1 MHLLSPHGRSL
12 EVGGRVR
19 LMGILN
25 VTPDSF
31 ADGGRYLDRADA
43 VQHGL
48 RMVADGAD
56 LLDLGGESTRPGHTA
71 VPPEEQLRRIL
82 PVLAELRA
90 QTDVP
95 ITVDTTRAA
104 VADATLRAGADW
116 INDTTAL
123 RGDEDMARVVAAHGC
138 PVILMHRFVPPRTKD
153 DPPPSRSSVMERIVG
168 ELAMRVSHA
177 VSAGIAEA
185 RILLDPGIGFGTLM
199 ADNLVIHAHIGDLQ
213 RLGRP
218 VVAGPSRKSFLGLLT
233 GRSTADRLAGTAAS
247 VAALALR
254 GVDIVRVHDVPE
266 MHDVV
271 QVTDAI
277 RRAAQS

>member
-1 MHLLSPHGRSL
+1 
-12 EVGGRVR
+12 
-19 LMGILN
+19 MGILN
-25 VTPDSF
+25 ATPDSF
-31 ADGGRYLDRADA
+31 SDGGRYLQPSDA

-56 LLDLGGESTRPGHTA
+56 LLDLGGESTRPGHTP
-71 VPPEEQLRRIL
+71 VPAEEQLRRIL

-95 ITVDTTRAA
+95 ISVDTTRAS
-104 VADATLRAGADW
+104 VADAVVRAGADW

-123 RGDEDMARVVAAHGC
+123 RGDPDMARVIAAHGC
-138 PVILMHRFVPPRTKD
+138 PVILMHRFVPPRTTA
-153 DPPPSRSSVMERIVG
+153 DPPPSRSSVMGRIVD
-168 ELAMRVSHA
+168 ELARRIADA
-177 VSAGIAEA
+177 VAAGIPEA

-218 VVAGPSRKSFLGLLT
+218 VVAGPSRKSFLGHLT
-233 GRSTADRLAGTAAS
+233 GRSTGDRLAGTAAS

-254 GVDIVRVHDVPE
+254 GVDILRVHDVPE
-266 MHDVV
+266 MRDVIS
-271 QVTDAI
+271 VTDAI
-277 RRAAQS
+277 RRAAQD